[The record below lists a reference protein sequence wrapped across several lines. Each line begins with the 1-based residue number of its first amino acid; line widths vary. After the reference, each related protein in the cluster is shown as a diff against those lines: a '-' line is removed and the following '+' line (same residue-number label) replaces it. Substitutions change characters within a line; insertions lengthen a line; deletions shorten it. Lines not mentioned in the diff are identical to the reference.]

1 MAESVSAHVTM
12 ELHSRI
18 TPIIHAPTR
27 FELNDSPPK
36 VQGWVSTVKNK
47 RGNDM
52 TGLITMDD
60 LTNEAILEVLDDAER
75 LLPVARGDTYLPL
88 LQGKILGN
96 LFFEPSTRTRMS
108 FETAMKRLGGD
119 VVNLGDVK
127 TSSVVK
133 GETLYDTI
141 QMVDGYTDIIAMRH
155 PRQGAAQYAQDSA
168 RVPVL
173 NGGDGAGH
181 HPTQTMLDLFT
192 IRQAHGSLEGLKV
205 VLAGDLRYGRTVHS
219 LSHALTRF
227 GCELVLASPNLLRM
241 PREIVE
247 DLTAHGATVT
257 ETEDLLGSIDEADV
271 VYMTRIQ
278 KERFADED
286 EYIKVAGAYKL
297 HANNLEG
304 AKASMVIM
312 HPLPRVDEIHPSVD
326 STRHAR
332 YFEQAFN
339 GVVARMALLCR
350 LLGVSV
356 PTDVPEGGEA

>member
-1 MAESVSAHVTM
+1 MIFKDNVHEFAAIVV
-12 ELHSRI
+12 I
-18 TPIIHAPTR
+18 GG
-27 FELNDSPPK
+27 K
-36 VQGWVSTVKNK
+36 TV
-47 RGNDM
+47 

-60 LTNEAILEVLDDAER
+60 LTNEEILEILEDAER
-75 LLPVARGDTYLPL
+75 LLPVARGELYLPL
-88 LQGKILGN
+88 LEGRILGN

-133 GETLYDTI
+133 GETLFDTI

-168 RVPVL
+168 RVPIL

-192 IRQAHGSLEGLKV
+192 IKQAHGKLDGLKV
-205 VLAGDLRYGRTVHS
+205 ILAGDLRFGRTVHS

-227 GCELVLASPNLLRM
+227 GCELVFASPDILKM
-241 PREIVE
+241 PAEIVS
-247 DLTAHGATVT
+247 DLKAHGGSIT
-257 ETEDLLGSIDEADV
+257 ETEDLYSMMEDADV

-278 KERFADED
+278 KERFSDED
-286 EYIKVAGAYKL
+286 EYAKVAGAYKL
-297 HANNLEG
+297 HANDLSDV
-304 AKASMVIM
+304 KAGMIIM

-326 STRHAR
+326 ATRHAR

-339 GVVARMALLCR
+339 GVVARMALLCK
-350 LLGVSV
+350 LLGVEV
-356 PTDVPEGGEA
+356 PADVQKAGGAL

>member
-1 MAESVSAHVTM
+1 
-12 ELHSRI
+12 
-18 TPIIHAPTR
+18 
-27 FELNDSPPK
+27 
-36 VQGWVSTVKNK
+36 
-47 RGNDM
+47 
-52 TGLITMDD
+52 
-60 LTNEAILEVLDDAER
+60 
-75 LLPVARGDTYLPL
+75 
-88 LQGKILGN
+88 
-96 LFFEPSTRTRMS
+96 MS

-133 GETLYDTI
+133 GETLFDTI

-155 PRQGAAQYAQDSA
+155 PRQGAARYAQDAA
-168 RVPVL
+168 RVPIL

-192 IRQAHGSLEGLKV
+192 ILQSHGTLEGLSV

-219 LSHALTRF
+219 LSHALVRF
-227 GCELVLASPNLLRM
+227 GCKLILASPELLRM
-241 PREIVE
+241 PTEIIE
-247 DLTAHGATVT
+247 DLREHGADVT
-257 ETEDLLGSIDEADV
+257 ETEDLLGNINEADV

-286 EYIKVAGAYKL
+286 EYTKVAGAYKL
-297 HANNLEG
+297 HARDVANV
-304 AKASMVIM
+304 KAEMIIM

-350 LLGVSV
+350 LLNIEV
-356 PTDVPEGGEA
+356 PAEIQGGEA

>member
-1 MAESVSAHVTM
+1 MGI
-12 ELHSRI
+12 L
-18 TPIIHAPTR
+18 
-27 FELNDSPPK
+27 
-36 VQGWVSTVKNK
+36 GWLRR
-47 RGNDM
+47 RGLEM
-52 TGLITMDD
+52 KGLITMDD
-60 LTNEAILEVLDDAER
+60 LTNEDILSILDDAAR
-75 LLPVARGDTYLPL
+75 LLPVARGETYLPL
-88 LQGKILGN
+88 LEGKILGN

-133 GETLYDTI
+133 GETLFDTI

-155 PRQGAAQYAQDSA
+155 PRQGAARYAQDAA
-168 RVPVL
+168 RVPIL

-192 IRQAHGSLEGLKV
+192 ILQSHGTLEGLSV

-219 LSHALTRF
+219 LSHALVRF
-227 GCELVLASPNLLRM
+227 GCKLILASPELLRM
-241 PREIVE
+241 PAEIIE
-247 DLTAHGATVT
+247 DLREHGADVI
-257 ETEDLLGSIDEADV
+257 ETEELLGNINDADV

-286 EYIKVAGAYKL
+286 EYTKVAGAYKL
-297 HANNLEG
+297 HARDVANVKSE
-304 AKASMVIM
+304 MIIM

-350 LLGVSV
+350 LLNIEV
-356 PTDVPEGGEA
+356 PAEIHGGEA

>member
-1 MAESVSAHVTM
+1 MFFADGIEEGDIMA
-12 ELHSRI
+12 
-18 TPIIHAPTR
+18 
-27 FELNDSPPK
+27 
-36 VQGWVSTVKNK
+36 
-47 RGNDM
+47 
-52 TGLITMDD
+52 GLITMDD
-60 LTNEAILEVLDDAER
+60 LSNEEIISILDDAER
-75 LLPVARGDTYLPL
+75 LLPVAKGDMYLPL

-133 GETLYDTI
+133 GETLFDTI

-155 PRQGAAQYAQDSA
+155 PRQGAARYAQDAA
-168 RVPVL
+168 RVPIL

-192 IRQAHGSLEGLKV
+192 IRQSHGKLENLKV

-219 LSHALTRF
+219 LSHALIRF
-227 GCELVLASPNLLRM
+227 GCEIVLASPELLRM
-241 PREIVE
+241 PKEIVE
-247 DLTAHGATVT
+247 DLVAHGAKVT
-257 ETEDLLGSIDEADV
+257 ETTDLYGNLDSADV

-286 EYIKVAGAYKL
+286 EYVKVAGAYKL
-297 HANNLEG
+297 D
-304 AKASMVIM
+304 ASHLDGCKSEMIVM

-326 STRHAR
+326 VTRHAK

-350 LLGVSV
+350 LLGVTV
-356 PTDVPEGGEA
+356 PAKVGGEA

>member
-1 MAESVSAHVTM
+1 
-12 ELHSRI
+12 
-18 TPIIHAPTR
+18 
-27 FELNDSPPK
+27 
-36 VQGWVSTVKNK
+36 
-47 RGNDM
+47 M
-52 TGLITMDD
+52 TGLITMND
-60 LTNEAILEVLDDAER
+60 LSNEEILEILDTAER
-75 LLPVARGDTYLPL
+75 LLPVARGESYLPL

-119 VVNLGDVK
+119 VINLGDVS

-141 QMVDGYTDIIAMRH
+141 QMVDGYTDIIALRH

-168 RVPVL
+168 KSPVL
-173 NGGDGAGH
+173 NGGDGAGN

-192 IRQAHGSLEGLKV
+192 IRQAHGTLENLDI

-219 LSHALTRF
+219 LSHALIRF
-227 GCELVLASPNLLRM
+227 GCNLILASPSILRM
-241 PREIVE
+241 PAEIVQ
-247 DLTAHGATVT
+247 DLKAHGATIV
-257 ETEDLLGSIDEADV
+257 ETEDLVGSLDNADV

-278 KERFADED
+278 KERFNDED
-286 EYIKVAGAYKL
+286 EYKKVAGAYKM
-297 HANNLEG
+297 HASQLSNCRPN
-304 AKASMVIM
+304 MIVM

-326 STRHAR
+326 SSRHAR

-350 LLGVSV
+350 LLNVEV
-356 PTDVPEGGEA
+356 PAKIEGGK

>member
-1 MAESVSAHVTM
+1 MGM
-12 ELHSRI
+12 L
-18 TPIIHAPTR
+18 
-27 FELNDSPPK
+27 
-36 VQGWVSTVKNK
+36 GWLGR
-47 RGNDM
+47 RGTQM
-52 TGLITMDD
+52 KGLITMDD
-60 LTNEAILEVLDDAER
+60 LTNEDILSILDDAAR
-75 LLPVARGDTYLPL
+75 LLPVAQGETYLPL
-88 LQGKILGN
+88 LKGKILGN

-133 GETLYDTI
+133 GETLFDTI

-155 PRQGAAQYAQDSA
+155 PRQGAARYAQDAA
-168 RVPVL
+168 RVPIL

-192 IRQAHGSLEGLKV
+192 ILQSHGTLEGLSV

-219 LSHALTRF
+219 LSHALVRF
-227 GCELVLASPNLLRM
+227 GCKLILASPELLRM
-241 PREIVE
+241 PTEIIE
-247 DLTAHGATVT
+247 DLREHGADVT
-257 ETEDLLGSIDEADV
+257 ETEDLLGNINNADV

-286 EYIKVAGAYKL
+286 EYTKVAGAYKL
-297 HANNLEG
+297 HARDVANV
-304 AKASMVIM
+304 KAEMIIM

-326 STRHAR
+326 ATRHAR

-350 LLGVSV
+350 LLNIEV
-356 PTDVPEGGEA
+356 PAEIHGGEA

>member
-1 MAESVSAHVTM
+1 MFMGVLLPLKRRGEQMA
-12 ELHSRI
+12 
-18 TPIIHAPTR
+18 
-27 FELNDSPPK
+27 
-36 VQGWVSTVKNK
+36 
-47 RGNDM
+47 
-52 TGLITMDD
+52 GLITMDD
-60 LTNEAILEVLDDAER
+60 LTNEEILTILDDAER
-75 LLPVARGDTYLPL
+75 LLPVAKGEMYLPL
-88 LQGKILGN
+88 LKGRILGN

-133 GETLYDTI
+133 GETLFDTI

-168 RVPVL
+168 TVPIL

-192 IRQAHGSLEGLKV
+192 IRQAHGKLDGLKV

-227 GCELVLASPNLLRM
+227 GCELVFASPEILKM
-241 PREIVE
+241 PPEIIS
-247 DLTAHGATVT
+247 DLNVHGAKIT
-257 ETEDLLGSIDEADV
+257 ETEDLYSMIGDADV

-278 KERFADED
+278 KERFSDED
-286 EYIKVAGAYKL
+286 EYARCAGAYKL
-297 HANNLEG
+297 HANHLSDV
-304 AKASMVIM
+304 KANMIIM
-312 HPLPRVDEIHPSVD
+312 HPLPRVDEIDPSVD

-339 GVVARMALLCR
+339 GVVARMALLCK
-350 LLGVSV
+350 LLGV
-356 PTDVPEGGEA
+356 TVPEDVESAGGAL